1 MATRRRA
8 YNTAMPA
15 NTSRFSAL
23 LLDIDGVIRHGPA
36 PVPGAVDAVRR
47 IRQSGLPLRF
57 VTNTSTKSRRSLCAE
72 LQTMGFDIEE
82 SMVFSAPAAVA
93 NYLRNTDNP
102 SCFLIAKGN
111 VAEDFAGIS
120 LDSDRP
126 AAVVVGGAEENF
138 TYEAMNRA
146 FQLLLAGAE
155 LIAIHRNAYWR
166 VGDDLW
172 LDAGA
177 YVAALEFATRAR
189 AKLFGK
195 PAPDFFSQV
204 VAGLEVPA
212 HRVLMIGDDAVSDV
226 AGAQDAGLAGALVQT
241 GKFRPQD
248 LERPGFRPDLVA
260 TSISALVDHL
270 LRT

>member
-1 MATRRRA
+1 
-8 YNTAMPA
+8 MPA

-23 LLDIDGVIRHGPA
+23 LLDVDGVIRQGSA

-47 IRQSGLPLRF
+47 LRQNGLPLRL
-57 VTNTSTKSRRSLCAE
+57 VTNTSTKSRRSLCGE
-72 LQTMGFDIEE
+72 LRSMGFDIEE
-82 SMVFSAPAAVA
+82 SMVFSAPVAVA
-93 NYLRNTDNP
+93 EYLRNTEDP
-102 SCFLIAKGN
+102 SCFLIAKGD
-111 VAEDFAGIS
+111 VADDFAGIS
-120 LDSDRP
+120 LESDRP

-166 VGDDLW
+166 VDNELW

-177 YVAALEFATRAR
+177 YVAALEYATGTR

-212 HRVLMIGDDAVSDV
+212 HRVLLIGDDAVSDV
-226 AGAQDAGLAGALVQT
+226 AGAQDAGLVGALVQT

-260 TSISALVDHL
+260 TSISALVDHP
-270 LRT
+270 LRI

>member
-1 MATRRRA
+1 
-8 YNTAMPA
+8 
-15 NTSRFSAL
+15 
-23 LLDIDGVIRHGPA
+23 
-36 PVPGAVDAVRR
+36 
-47 IRQSGLPLRF
+47 
-57 VTNTSTKSRRSLCAE
+57 
-72 LQTMGFDIEE
+72 MGFDIEE
-82 SMVFSAPAAVA
+82 SMVVSAPVAVA
-93 NYLRNTDNP
+93 EYLRNTEDP
-102 SCFLIAKGN
+102 SCFLIAKGD
-111 VAEDFAGIS
+111 VADDFAGIS
-120 LDSDRP
+120 LESDRP

-166 VGDDLW
+166 VDNELW

-177 YVAALEFATRAR
+177 YVAALEYATGTR

-212 HRVLMIGDDAVSDV
+212 CRVLMIGDDAVSDV
-226 AGAQDAGLAGALVQT
+226 AGAQDAGLVGALVQT

-270 LRT
+270 LRI